1 MTYQLLS
8 LWAAGNGK
16 MTKAT
21 HGEGQ
26 SPIQNEV
33 RDVEGTKLHVL
44 GVAPQ
49 DMKHYIAD
57 KKFKCLSDHAVI
69 DFSQV
74 NDDYCDCSDGSDEPG
89 TAACSSGRFYCPQK
103 SLRTPGYVPSSRVN
117 DGICDC
123 CDGSDEWQGVFPVP
137 QLRISDEQQAKLRVY
152 QAPCKMRC

>member
-1 MTYQLLS
+1 MAVTRRHLLFALFIYGVIFMTYQLLS

-33 RDVEGTKLHVL
+33 RDVKGTKLHVL

-89 TAACSSGRFYCPQK
+89 TAACSSGRYAD
-103 SLRTPGYVPSSRVN
+103 RM
-117 DGICDC
+117 
-123 CDGSDEWQGVFPVP
+123 VFPYV
-137 QLRISDEQQAKLRVY
+137 
-152 QAPCKMRC
+152 